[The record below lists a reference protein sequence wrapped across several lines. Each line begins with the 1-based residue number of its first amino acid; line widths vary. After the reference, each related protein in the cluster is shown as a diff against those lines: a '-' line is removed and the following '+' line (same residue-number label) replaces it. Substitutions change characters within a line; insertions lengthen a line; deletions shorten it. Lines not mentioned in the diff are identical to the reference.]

1 MWFSNTV
8 SKWFL
13 FYFLA
18 FQNYTVDPKQECLS
32 FEILCVNHVIW
43 TGRRILKLAS
53 NVEMFIYYFV
63 YSLIKK
69 KDESLCNFH
78 NEITQPFLNLEGAP
92 NVFHCNIKKP
102 QQKKIIQYSTLI
114 STFDAMSKWHDPHIK
129 RINTHQLELFQ

>member
-1 MWFSNTV
+1 MNSISWT
-8 SKWFL
+8 
-13 FYFLA
+13 
-18 FQNYTVDPKQECLS
+18 FQFILILYVHNSHPKSSFTNNQLCNCYCLNN
-32 FEILCVNHVIW
+32 FDLCVNHVIW

-102 QQKKIIQYSTLI
+102 QQKNHSIFNTNFNILHNVQITNDMI
-114 STFDAMSKWHDPHIK
+114 HI
-129 RINTHQLELFQ
+129 